1 MEVLPLRCL
10 HYLEDP
16 ILQKEDVSMMT
27 NQVLVC
33 LLTMSLQDLEIILV
47 LEE

>member
-10 HYLEDP
+10 HYLEDV
-16 ILQKEDVSMMT
+16 ILQKDVSMMT

-33 LLTMSLQDLEIILV
+33 LLTMSLQDLEVILV